1 MLGWTWMPKR
11 SSNDREAIFAQKK
24 EKKKRKEKSSEK
36 VEKLSLYTINEAIYS
51 NQPYF
56 FVTTKIVIFSKKM
69 V

>member
-36 VEKLSLYTINEAIYS
+36 VG
-51 NQPYF
+51 
-56 FVTTKIVIFSKKM
+56 KIEPIENK
-69 V
+69 